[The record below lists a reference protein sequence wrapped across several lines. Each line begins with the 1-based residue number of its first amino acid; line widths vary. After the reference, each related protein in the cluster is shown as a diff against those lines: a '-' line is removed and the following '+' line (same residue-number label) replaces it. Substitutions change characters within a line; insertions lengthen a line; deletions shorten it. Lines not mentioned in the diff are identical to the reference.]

1 MANQLTLKDLLD
13 GKAMTAN
20 PQNKPDGMCK
30 QFLLCRRPATKV
42 LDHPVLGKVP
52 TCDTCAKIVEGK

>member
-1 MANQLTLKDLLD
+1 MTTLSKEELLD
-13 GKAMTAN
+13 GKGMTAN

-42 LDHPVLGKVP
+42 IWHPVLHHVP
-52 TCDTCAKIVEGK
+52 TCDTCAKIVENK